1 MSDDHTKDEGEH
13 VEDAAAMGEDVAE
26 SPAAQELKDAFQT
39 IGKGLGRLFAAIGSA
54 VRDPALQEK
63 AKATGT
69 SVVDAVGDTLN
80 TVADQVKEV
89 FQRTSESVETEIDLS
104 VEDAH
109 RELDDTEAV
118 EEIRADLSE
127 EE

>member
-1 MSDDHTKDEGEH
+1 MSDDQMKDEGEH

-39 IGKGLGRLFAAIGSA
+39 VGKGLGRLFAAIGAA

-89 FQRTSESVETEIDLS
+89 FQRTSESVETEMDPS